1 MMFMA
6 PAAAV
11 ALNPG
16 GVLAWIVVG
25 LIAGALA
32 GRVVE
37 GRGLGCLG
45 DIVVGIVGAIL
56 GGLILGQLGL
66 FTEGPQGFIG
76 TLIVAFIGAV
86 ILLAVLRLITGAR
99 RP

>member
-1 MMFMA
+1 MMLLL
-6 PAAAV
+6 PAV
-11 ALNPG
+11 VLLEPG
-16 GVLAWIVVG
+16 GLVAWLLVG

-45 DIVVGIVGAIL
+45 DIIVGVVG
-56 GGLILGQLGL
+56 
-66 FTEGPQGFIG
+66 
-76 TLIVAFIGAV
+76 AFIGGFIVNQLGIFTGGALGFLETLVVAFFGAV
-86 ILLAVLRLITGAR
+86 VFLALIRLVTRSR

>member
-1 MMFMA
+1 MMLMVT
-6 PAAAV
+6 PAVV

-16 GVLAWIVVG
+16 GVLAWIGVG
-25 LIAGALA
+25 LSAGAVA

-56 GGLILGQLGL
+56 GGLILGQLGV
-66 FTEGPQGFIG
+66 FTEGRRGFIG
-76 TLIVAFIGAV
+76 SLIVGCIGAL

>member
-1 MMFMA
+1 MMSMV

-16 GVLAWIVVG
+16 GVLAWILVG

-45 DIVVGIVGAIL
+45 DIVVGVVGAIL
-56 GGLILGQLGL
+56 GGLILGQLNL

-99 RP
+99 RS

>member
-1 MMFMA
+1 MMLMVT
-6 PAAAV
+6 PAVV

-66 FTEGPQGFIG
+66 FTEGPQGFLG

-86 ILLAVLRLITGAR
+86 ILLAILRLVTGAR